1 MKKYFGTQQSTEI
14 FFIIYLIAPMEKDS
28 ETFIQIKVAITLRG
42 LLKRIKSPNSSI
54 ENKIDL
60 VNSYQKIATNANFN
74 LRKATVTAAFS
85 GKTKSAMTTIIT
97 IVISM
102 GYTMKEFGEEYDKIS
117 DKQVFDFMSREL

>member
-1 MKKYFGTQQSTEI
+1 
-14 FFIIYLIAPMEKDS
+14 MEKNS

-74 LRKATVTAAFS
+74 LRKATVSAAFN